1 MSPGQR
7 WRVFERDNWMC
18 RICGDPV
25 NRDARTPELDAPTV
39 DHIVPL
45 ARGGAHAPDN
55 WQTAH
60 FYCNS
65 VKSDQIGIEFA
76 EEEPA

>member
-1 MSPGQR
+1 MIHEDDD
-7 WRVFERDNWMC
+7 WTC

-25 NRDARTPELDAPTV
+25 NREATVPDLDAPV
-39 DHIVPL
+39 IDHIVPL
-45 ARGGAHAPDN
+45 AAGGAHAPEN

-65 VKSDQIGIEFA
+65 VKRDLVDFDGGA
-76 EEEPA
+76 AA